1 MMIDTQKAREY
12 GQGIVT
18 LADRIDRLDNV
29 RSNKDNIKLFTV
41 NGTENTPLALST
53 TDNIATRVTEFLI
66 KEVEENLN
74 ESEKAL
80 SELIGNN
87 IEPPLK
93 KKTAKKPSK
102 RSS

>member
-1 MMIDTQKAREY
+1 MIDTQKAREY
-12 GQGIVT
+12 GQGIIT
-18 LADRIDRLDNV
+18 LADKIDRLDIV
-29 RSNKDNIKLFTV
+29 RNNKDNITLFAV

-53 TDNIATRVTEFLI
+53 TEDIATRVEEFLI

-87 IEPPLK
+87 IEPPV
-93 KKTAKKPSK
+93 KKPSK